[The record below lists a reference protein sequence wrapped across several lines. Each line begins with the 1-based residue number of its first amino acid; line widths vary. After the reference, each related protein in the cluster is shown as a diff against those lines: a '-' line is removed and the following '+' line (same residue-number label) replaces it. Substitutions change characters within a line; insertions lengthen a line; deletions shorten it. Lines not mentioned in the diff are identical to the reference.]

1 MEKVVVKIANVLI
14 SNVWGEVG
22 PDSLEKG
29 IGGREGSMIYLSRE
43 WARLGHEVTSFVNCE
58 RGKRFEEEFDVE
70 NNFGSFST
78 FRGFHEYIP
87 LNMTK
92 GMLNNF
98 PYDVLIA
105 WECPSIFRD
114 PITRE
119 NVGLKVCEMQVAHF
133 MLTEMRAANEFCDYL
148 TGLSNWHCEFLIHQ
162 GIDLPRE
169 RVVTLPNAVDM
180 TRYWDHEKGWKN
192 KRSTPKK
199 NWKFIYSSSPDRG
212 LWHLLKCWPN
222 IKKMNPKASLL
233 VTYGVKKWIDQV
245 RYSHGRVAEM
255 AVELERLMDQPGI
268 KNIGVIGQQKLSQH
282 QINADAWLYPFDPI
296 QPTETGCITAIE
308 NSAAGNP
315 IITTDGDCMEDE
327 FGEVGV
333 IMPLPFDVDNFSEAI
348 NQVMNDDSIYGELQQ
363 KGYEFASNRTW
374 EKVAPKWI
382 ELFGKE
388 VTWNGKKSTLT
399 QPADAAI
406 VSGAR

>member
-119 NVGLKVCEMQVAHF
+119 NVGLKV
-133 MLTEMRAANEFCDYL
+133 
-148 TGLSNWHCEFLIHQ
+148 
-162 GIDLPRE
+162 
-169 RVVTLPNAVDM
+169 
-180 TRYWDHEKGWKN
+180 
-192 KRSTPKK
+192 
-199 NWKFIYSSSPDRG
+199 
-212 LWHLLKCWPN
+212 
-222 IKKMNPKASLL
+222 
-233 VTYGVKKWIDQV
+233 
-245 RYSHGRVAEM
+245 
-255 AVELERLMDQPGI
+255 
-268 KNIGVIGQQKLSQH
+268 
-282 QINADAWLYPFDPI
+282 
-296 QPTETGCITAIE
+296 
-308 NSAAGNP
+308 
-315 IITTDGDCMEDE
+315 
-327 FGEVGV
+327 
-333 IMPLPFDVDNFSEAI
+333 
-348 NQVMNDDSIYGELQQ
+348 
-363 KGYEFASNRTW
+363 
-374 EKVAPKWI
+374 
-382 ELFGKE
+382 
-388 VTWNGKKSTLT
+388 
-399 QPADAAI
+399 
-406 VSGAR
+406 

>member
-1 MEKVVVKIANVLI
+1 MKIANVLI

-43 WARLGHEVTSFVNCE
+43 WAKMGHQVTSFVNCE
-58 RGKRFEEEFDVE
+58 RGKRFSEETDLDLANSWEYLD
-70 NNFGSFST
+70 GY
-78 FRGFHEYIP
+78 HEYIP

-105 WECPSIFRD
+105 WECPSIFKD

-133 MLTEMRAANEFCDYL
+133 MTTEMHAANKFCDYL
-148 TGLSNWHCEFLIHQ
+148 AGLSDWHCEFLIHQ

-169 RVVTLPNAVDM
+169 RVVTLPNAVDI
-180 TRYWDHEKGWKN
+180 TRYWDEKGWKN
-192 KRSTPKK
+192 KRATPKK
-199 NWKFIYSSSPDRG
+199 NWKFVYSSSPDRG
-212 LWHLLKCWPN
+212 LLHLLRCWEN
-222 IKKMNPKASLL
+222 IRKMNPKASLL
-233 VTYGVKKWIDQV
+233 ITYGVKKWADQV
-245 RYSHGRVAEM
+245 RYSHGKIAEM
-255 AVELERLMDQPGI
+255 AVDIEILMNQPGV
-268 KNIGVIGQQKLSQH
+268 KDIGKIGQGKLAQY
-282 QINADAWLYPFDPI
+282 QLNADAWLYPFDPI

-308 NSAAGNP
+308 NAAAGNP

-327 FGEVGV
+327 FGEVGAIV
-333 IMPLPFDVDNFSEAI
+333 PLPFDVENFSEAI
-348 NQVMNDDSIYGELQQ
+348 NQVMNDEARYGALQER
-363 KGYEFASNRTW
+363 GYELAENRTW
-374 EKVAPKWI
+374 TKVAPQWI

-388 VTWNGKKSTLT
+388 VTWNGKKQTST
-399 QPADAAI
+399 QPTDATV